1 MVSDGKGKRPWSV
14 EAGYLGNAS
23 ATSDASSADMQK
35 YLLRSNTAAL
45 NAGNGARR

>member
-14 EAGYLGNAS
+14 EAGYLGNAI
-23 ATSDASSADMQK
+23 ATSHASTADMQQ
-35 YLLRSNTAAL
+35 YPLHSVAAAF